1 MAFST
6 LPPTSFYAAMD
17 IFVNLGAWLGFG
29 LLIAVLVGVDLLVI
43 HRRPAARVPC
53 REPSMRESAITVA
66 VWCLLALVFN
76 AFVWWQRGGAAGVQ
90 FATGYLLEWS
100 MSMDNVFVF
109 AVIFR
114 YFHVPKEHQYRVLFW
129 GILGAVL
136 MRLGFILAGAAL
148 VKRFSFVLPLFGLFL
163 LYTAYRLIGHAAEQ
177 MDPSQ
182 SLVFRLA
189 RRWLPMSKEQGAGG
203 VPGAPACGSRVGEQ
217 GAASREP
224 VFLPAFF
231 VREDGHLKVTPLL
244 VVLLIVETTDLLFA
258 VDSIPAIFG
267 ITKDEFVIFTSNVFA
282 ILGLRALYFLLAGMM
297 DSFRYLH
304 YGLAAV
310 LAFVGLKMVAEGWLS
325 HAEGSELL
333 PPWGSLV
340 VIVVLLGAAIVASL
354 LAKKEVDT

>member
-1 MAFST
+1 MTFYI
-6 LPPTSFYAAMD
+6 LPPTGLLAATD
-17 IFVNLGAWLGFG
+17 IFVDPGTWLGFG
-29 LLIAVLVGVDLLVI
+29 LLIAVLVGVDLTVI
-43 HRRPAARVPC
+43 HRKNH
-53 REPSMRESAITVA
+53 EPSMRESAITVA
-66 VWCLLALVFN
+66 GWCLLALAFN
-76 AFVWWQRGGAAGVQ
+76 GFVWWRWGGSAGVQ

-114 YFHVPKEHQYRVLFW
+114 YFKVPKEHQYRVLFW
-129 GILGAVL
+129 GIIGAVL

-148 VKRFSFVLPLFGLFL
+148 VKRFSFILPLFGLFL

-182 SLVFRLA
+182 TLVFRFA
-189 RRWLPMSKEQGAGG
+189 RRWLPMSREQG
-203 VPGAPACGSRVGEQ
+203 VGSGEQ
-217 GAASREP
+217 GATSNEQ
-224 VFLPAFF
+224 VFEPAFF
-231 VREDGHLKVTPLL
+231 VREDGRLRVTPLML
-244 VVLLIVETTDLLFA
+244 VLLIVETTDLLFA

-267 ITKDEFVIFTSNVFA
+267 ITTDRFIIFTSNVFA

-310 LAFVGLKMVAEGWLS
+310 LAFVGVKMVAEGRLL
-325 HAEGSELL
+325 HAEGTELL

-340 VIVVLLGAAIVASL
+340 VIIVLLGAAIVASL
-354 LAKKEVDT
+354 LAKKEVEP